1 VLKSLIV
8 KSPLGSFIVI
18 NYLISWTFLYPCYQM
33 ILSAEEGTFPPLAL
47 IGFIGAFGPTLA
59 AIIIEGVL
67 KGKQGV
73 KALLMKALIWRV
85 NWSWYV
91 FVLAVPIALYG
102 VAVWSSEFFGFQLGP
117 ANTADFFGSF

>member
-1 VLKSLIV
+1 MLKSLIV